1 MELTIFKNI
10 IYGELKPWSSNAI
23 DEKFYRQNLPKDFIK
38 PTKTINSYY
47 KVLKEIHSNKPN
59 LFNEDGLEV
68 YMAQKDT
75 DRKIEIL
82 HPLVKLDLK
91 EPTTSTQKFYH
102 YLLKNETTRLSN
114 RIFKCVNKDISEI
127 QQKEIIQNVVKSCK
141 DLLLRI
147 GTDREDLPKTDL
159 TEYVIPQLITSVIR
173 LLKETELLYPNLLH
187 DLPSDKLVI
196 FSELLNTETPDYKI
210 DDTTPE
216 FTTVK
221 NSLLDI
227 DNFKLEKDTRF
238 SFGFSGVKE
247 NLKSILF
254 LLQRDIE
261 LLNEYKTS
269 TDDLLAIFTSKDL
282 KRGDKQIHLNCE
294 TTQFGYIVSKFT
306 PHFTNFNPT
315 TIEISNLFYSKK
327 GTPLKRNNLYKN
339 KSKYTKENDTID
351 NIIKQ
356 L

>member
-10 IYGELKPWSSNAI
+10 IYGELKPWSSTAI
-23 DEKFYRQNLPKDFIK
+23 DEKFYRQNLSKDFIQ
-38 PTKTINSYY
+38 PNKTINSYY
-47 KVLKEIHSNKPN
+47 KVLKELHRNKPN

-75 DRKIEIL
+75 DRKTEIL

-91 EPTTSTQKFYH
+91 EPTNSTQKFYH

-114 RIFKCVNKDISEI
+114 RIFKCVNKEISEI

-147 GTDREDLPKTDL
+147 GTDQEAFPKTNL
-159 TEYVIPQLITSVIR
+159 TEYVIPQLITNVIR
-173 LLKETELLYPNLLH
+173 LLKETELLYPSLLH
-187 DLPSDKLVI
+187 SLPSDKISI
-196 FSELLNTETPDYKI
+196 FGELLQIDSPDYKI
-210 DDTTPE
+210 EETTPE

-221 NSLLDI
+221 NILLDI
-227 DNFKLEKDTRF
+227 DNFKLEKDARF
-238 SFGFSGVKE
+238 SFGFNGNIE
-247 NLKSILF
+247 NLKSVIYSLN
-254 LLQRDIE
+254 RNIE
-261 LLNEYKTS
+261 LLNDDKTS
-269 TDDLLAIFTSKDL
+269 PEDLLAIFTSKDL

-294 TTQFGYIVSKFT
+294 TTQFGYIVSRLT
-306 PHFTNFNPT
+306 SYFTNFNPT
-315 TIEISNLFYSKK
+315 TIETSNLFFSKK
-327 GTPLKRNNLYKN
+327 GTLLKRNNLYKN

-351 NIIKQ
+351 SIIKQ

>member
-10 IYGELKPWSSNAI
+10 IYGELKPWSSSAI
-23 DEKFYRQNLPKDFIK
+23 DEKFYRNNLPKDFIQPVK
-38 PTKTINSYY
+38 SINSYY

-59 LFNEDGLEV
+59 LFKEDGLEV

-82 HPLVKLDLK
+82 HPLVKLDLN

-114 RIFKCVNKDISEI
+114 RIFKCVNKQISEV

-147 GTDREDLPKTDL
+147 GTDREDLPKTEL
-159 TEYVIPQLITSVIR
+159 TDYVIPQLITNVIR
-173 LLKETELLYPNLLH
+173 LLKETELLYPSLLH

-196 FSELLNTETPDYKI
+196 FSELLNTDSPDYQI

-216 FTTVK
+216 FTTIK

-227 DNFKLEKDTRF
+227 DNFKLEKDARF

-261 LLNEYKTS
+261 LLNEDKTS

-282 KRGDKQIHLNCE
+282 KIGAKQIHLFCE
-294 TTQFGYIVSKFT
+294 TTQFSYIVSKLEQ
-306 PHFTNFNPT
+306 HFTNFNPT
-315 TIEISNLFYSKK
+315 TIETSNLFYSKK

>member
-10 IYGELKPWSSNAI
+10 IYGELKPWSSNAV
-23 DEKFYRQNLPKDFIK
+23 DEKFYRQNLSKDFIQ
-38 PTKTINSYY
+38 PSKTINSYY
-47 KVLKEIHSNKPN
+47 KVLKELHRNKPN

-68 YMAQKDT
+68 YMVQKDT
-75 DRKIEIL
+75 DRKTEIL
-82 HPLVKLDLK
+82 HPLVKLDLL

-114 RIFKCVNKDISEI
+114 RIFKCINKEISEI
-127 QQKEIIQNVVKSCK
+127 HQKEIVQNVVKSCK

-147 GTDREDLPKTDL
+147 GTDQEAFPKTDL

-173 LLKETELLYPNLLH
+173 LLKETELLYPHLLQ
-187 DLPSDKLVI
+187 DLPSDKMTI
-196 FSELLNTETPDYKI
+196 FGELLQVDSPDYII
-210 DDTTPE
+210 DDRTPE

-221 NSLLDI
+221 NILLDI
-227 DNFKLEKDTRF
+227 DNFKLEKDGRF
-238 SFGFSGVKE
+238 SFGFNGVE
-247 NLKSILF
+247 ANLKSILF

-261 LLNEYKTS
+261 LLNEDNTS
-269 TDDLLAIFTSKDL
+269 ADDLFAIFTSKDL
-282 KRGDKQIHLNCE
+282 KIGAKQIHLNCE
-294 TTQFGYIVSKFT
+294 TTQFSYIVSKLT
-306 PHFTNFNPT
+306 SHFTNFNPT
-315 TIEISNLFYSKK
+315 SIETSSLFYSKK